1 MNPRE
6 PDGAHGLGKEAVRNY
21 REIRMDSLMLS
32 ILLRDFEKINL
43 LPFLENGLEVENGLE
58 LEIGGVL

>member
-1 MNPRE
+1 
-6 PDGAHGLGKEAVRNY
+6 
-21 REIRMDSLMLS
+21 MDSLMRS